1 MSLMDD
7 PLDPCSIN
15 DPRRYMSG
23 SFDLDVE
30 NNQCQM
36 NVINFTVVDGR
47 TANVAVLN
55 QGMDPKCPPHGSDG
69 PSEGDI
75 GE

>member
-1 MSLMDD
+1 MDD

-55 QGMDPKCPPHGSDG
+55 QGMDPNCPPHGSDG